1 MKRSSKVLYAV
12 LMALPLVVT
21 LIVLGFLPDQVPAHY
36 GPDFQVD
43 RWGSKYE
50 LLL

>member
-21 LIVLGFLPDQVPAHY
+21 LIVLGFLP
-36 GPDFQVD
+36 G
-43 RWGSKYE
+43 
-50 LLL
+50 